1 MSMRCRHTKPDQF
14 ELFDPPHGTY
24 PLQTPLWQNL
34 PQPTRYKI
42 TGLMARL
49 LMEHDPGHEP
59 SPEEEAGNQHQSKES
74 DDV

>member
-1 MSMRCRHTKPDQF
+1 MRRRHTKPDQF
-14 ELFDPPHGTY
+14 ELFDPPEGTY

-34 PQPTRYKI
+34 PQPIRHKI

-49 LMEHDPGHEP
+49 LMEHGPGHEP
-59 SPEEEAGNQHQSKES
+59 SLQEEAGNLHRRKES

>member
-1 MSMRCRHTKPDQF
+1 MRRRHIKPDQF
-14 ELFDPPHGTY
+14 ELFGPLQGTY

-34 PQPTRYKI
+34 PQPTRHKI

-59 SPEEEAGNQHQSKES
+59 TPQEEARNLHQSGES